1 MPSDNYDFMVGYS
14 PDEIEK
20 FNPLS
25 IIPMAFR
32 GLKAGAGAIKNK
44 VGVAVGGAKASTGK
58 AVGGAKAAG
67 DAAGAAEGIAS
78 AVEAVESAAPKP
90 SLPKASDGTDSVP
103 LPEPPAAEPAAE
115 MPEPEEPSGAGGNK
129 TDYKKVGMQLAGQMQ
144 AQNAQ
149 RKQAQEQRAMDMARR
164 GASVQTG
171 EPMNLAWRLLKEE
184 DDEVP
189 DPRKF
194 KMPQEDYVE
203 ALRERAKRI
212 KGRQADPNMAENT
225 ENVPM
230 GLKEKVPFNQP
241 PGGGPIQLPTKL
253 TPPNASQGIQR
264 RVHPFTREGTFE
276 GLPLDTPDADPKK
289 YFTRSEPMEIAMQ
302 LLKRQTTLSS
312 FDPMEIE
319 RNLMSENSNIFIAA
333 KPGNQKLPHAELTR
347 LSDNMLDELSDLKE
361 VHGEFGITS
370 ATGRAQWDAEPS
382 FMLTNVPKS
391 ARRAINDLAAKYGQ
405 QSIAISEQGQRGVD
419 FVTPKGQNQGSFDS
433 MEFEKNPMYS
443 TDFGTGQRLTFKGK
457 PMDIAYQLLK
467 FEELTDM
474 HAPAPRN
481 FNEYFGI
488 KDSWVSLPKEGMDAR
503 PQLYDEVA
511 NAMNIAYKPVGG
523 HDKYSDGNDLKNE
536 GKHARYDMI
545 DNDQDPYVDAARVFS
560 QQEQG
565 FKASITAHDGQP
577 AAKRA
582 TVDHMME
589 HMQIPG
595 HYIEVSGAW
604 PRIFDKQGMQPITD
618 YDHIREL
625 VNRPLRETETAPG
638 TYTRKIGE
646 NEREK
651 QIFGSPM
658 RDGATWADDFMQQA
672 TEASRNNSALV
683 LNDYNFPK
691 SVGVM

>member
-1 MPSDNYDFMVGYS
+1 
-14 PDEIEK
+14 
-20 FNPLS
+20 
-25 IIPMAFR
+25 
-32 GLKAGAGAIKNK
+32 
-44 VGVAVGGAKASTGK
+44 
-58 AVGGAKAAG
+58 
-67 DAAGAAEGIAS
+67 
-78 AVEAVESAAPKP
+78 
-90 SLPKASDGTDSVP
+90 
-103 LPEPPAAEPAAE
+103 
-115 MPEPEEPSGAGGNK
+115 
-129 TDYKKVGMQLAGQMQ
+129 MQLAGQMQ

-230 GLKEKVPFNQP
+230 GLKEKVPFTQP

-253 TPPNASQGIQR
+253 TPTNASQGIQR

-289 YFTRSEPMEIAMQ
+289 YFTRSEPMDIAMR
-302 LLKRQTTLSS
+302 LLKNW
-312 FDPMEIE
+312 E
-319 RNLMSENSNIFIAA
+319 
-333 KPGNQKLPHAELTR
+333 GH
-347 LSDNMLDELSDLKE
+347 
-361 VHGEFGITS
+361 
-370 ATGRAQWDAEPS
+370 
-382 FMLTNVPKS
+382 
-391 ARRAINDLAAKYGQ
+391 
-405 QSIAISEQGQRGVD
+405 
-419 FVTPKGQNQGSFDS
+419 
-433 MEFEKNPMYS
+433 
-443 TDFGTGQRLTFKGK
+443 
-457 PMDIAYQLLK
+457 
-467 FEELTDM
+467 TDM

-589 HMQIPG
+589 HKQIPG